1 MLNLNS
7 LTLLYY
13 HILLYPLPVEIEGV
27 LDAERDVV
35 ERDVVERG
43 AGGVEIVDVVGFR

>member
-1 MLNLNS
+1 MLNSNS
-7 LTLLYY
+7 LTLSYY

-35 ERDVVERG
+35 ERG
-43 AGGVEIVDVVGFR
+43 AGGVEIVDEAGFR